1 MTHRQLMKIG
11 DIIPYKKNPRK
22 NNDSVDDVANSIRDF
37 GYLQPIVVDRNNV
50 VIVGHTRLK
59 ALQKLGR
66 TEVEVVVADDLDDK
80 QADAYRIA
88 DNKVGEKSIWDDEL
102 LSQEIQRLQD
112 DIDMTQYGFSDE
124 DVQSLIASADEED
137 TQPSEDV
144 IPNAPTEAVSKRGQI
159 YQLGRHRLMCGDSTS
174 AEDIIKLMAGTR
186 ADITFTSPP
195 YNANTLDS
203 NEKISDSHTHKKYLN
218 DDDDVSD
225 EEYQAFIERNMDLIL
240 EHSKEVFYNI
250 GVAKGSKRTV
260 IRLLN
265 DYIDEFK
272 DFIYWMKTNPTPHI
286 DKHTIS
292 SATELI
298 MAFSKDSGSRKFHH
312 RFGFFNGVISGVNA
326 MPQDYASIH
335 KATFPLYLPTEI
347 INRFTD
353 EGATVLDCFGG
364 TGTTLIA
371 CEDTNRICYMM
382 EIEPIY
388 VDVIIQR
395 WEARTGQ
402 KAQLL

>member
-1 MTHRQLMKIG
+1 MKIG

-124 DVQSLIASADEED
+124 DIHSLIASADEED

-174 AEDIIKLMAGTR
+174 AEDMIKLMAGTR

-225 EEYQAFIERNMDLIL
+225 EEYQTFIERNMDLIL